1 MPIDSFTPVVSDEL
15 KWYVYRLI
23 DPRNGETFYVG
34 KGRGNRVFDHAKGIV
49 GNEDE
54 HVADPKTNR
63 IHEIRA
69 TGLEVGH
76 IIHRHGIATDKIA
89 YEVEAALIDAYPG
102 LVNKVAGRGSKDYGS
117 RHVAE
122 IVAEYEAE
130 PFEIE
135 EPLILISIGNTWRER
150 GIYDAVRSSW
160 KIQKERAERYR
171 LILAHVRGVVKGVYI
186 PDEWL
191 VATRSNF
198 PDVAWDRLDR
208 IGFVGKEANPEVWNH
223 NESLMSSERRA
234 PPIRSG
240 TATHPNVD
248 GSSKAV
254 MAQEFFSQIGKCLT
268 FPWPGK

>member
-1 MPIDSFTPVVSDEL
+1 MPTDSFSPEVTAEL

-34 KGRGNRVFDHAKGIV
+34 KGRGNRVFDHARGII
-49 GNEDE
+49 GDADE
-54 HVADPKTNR
+54 YVADPKSQR
-63 IHEIRA
+63 INEIRA

-102 LVNKVAGRGSKDYGS
+102 LVNKVAGQGSRDFGS

-130 PFEIE
+130 PFEIN

-150 GIYDAVRSSW
+150 SIYDAVRSSW

-171 LILAHVRGVVKGVYI
+171 LVLAHVRGVVKGAYF
-186 PDEWL
+186 PNEWL
-191 VATRSNF
+191 VATRANF
-198 PDVAWDRLDR
+198 HYAGGDRHDR
-208 IGFVGKEANPEVWNH
+208 IGFVGKEADPEVWNH
-223 NESLMSSERRA
+223 YVGKRVPDMYRKKGARSPVRYCH
-234 PPIRSG
+234 PP
-240 TATHPNVD
+240 
-248 GSSKAV
+248 K
-254 MAQEFFSQIGKCLT
+254 E
-268 FPWPGK
+268 